1 MEALSGMLVI
11 RKEKGYTSND
21 VVARLRGILK
31 MKKIGHTGTL
41 DPDAEGVLPVCLG
54 NATKL
59 VDLIADRDK
68 EYETVARLGIRTDTQ
83 DLSSSATVL
92 EEMPEGEVVSKLK
105 RLAESDDGGDTEQA
119 CGALA
124 WHDSA
129 GSDEHGG
136 PETVSG
142 TLGRHCPVKSAEGWA
157 ASWQEAV
164 LNRALQSFLG
174 DYEQLPPMY
183 SARKVNGRR
192 LYEYARQGIEVER
205 RTSTVRIHEI
215 TLLSV
220 ELPWVRFRVRCSK
233 GTYIRTLCEDLGQK
247 LGTGAAMEYLLR
259 TRVGMFRLTDAR
271 TLGEIEQLVC
281 RDEADPYRLIRPLVM
296 PVDAFFQDCP
306 AGRTAPEDDF
316 RLQNGNALTVG
327 QLQIPAAGAAAA
339 TGEGDAMDAGKKFAA
354 EPCNQGGP
362 RRGGAVRTEMPE
374 RVRAYDSQGKF
385 CGLYKWSPEKSRY
398 MAEKMF
404 L

>member
-21 VVARLRGILK
+21 VVARLRGILH

-68 EYETVARLGIRTDTQ
+68 EYEAVARLGIRTDTQ

-92 EEMPEGEVVSKLK
+92 EEMPECEVVSKLQ
-105 RLAESDDGGDTEQA
+105 RLAERDEGGDTNQA
-119 CGALA
+119 HGAA
-124 WHDSA
+124 VRHCSA
-129 GSDEHGG
+129 GMEADRGTEPAYGASARHVFVESD
-136 PETVSG
+136 V
-142 TLGRHCPVKSAEGWA
+142 GRA

-220 ELPWVRFRVRCSK
+220 ELPRVRFRVRCSK

-247 LGTGAAMEYLLR
+247 LGTGAVMEYLLR
-259 TRVGMFRLTDAR
+259 TRVGMFRLADAR
-271 TLGEIEQLVC
+271 TLDEIEQLVS
-281 RDEADPYRLIRPLVM
+281 RDDADPYHLIRPLVM
-296 PVDAFFQDCP
+296 SVDAFFQDCP
-306 AGRTAPEDDF
+306 AGKTAPEDDF
-316 RLQNGNALTVG
+316 RLRNGNALTG
-327 QLQIPAAGAAAA
+327 EQLGIAGS
-339 TGEGDAMDAGKKFAA
+339 
-354 EPCNQGGP
+354 
-362 RRGGAVRTEMPE
+362 VRTEMPE
-374 RVRAYDSQGKF
+374 RVRAYDSQAKF
-385 CGLYKWSPEKSRY
+385 CGLYRWSPEKGRY

>member
-1 MEALSGMLVI
+1 MEGLSGMLVI

-21 VVARLRGILK
+21 VVAKLRGILH

-68 EYETVARLGIRTDTQ
+68 EYEAVARLGIRTDTQ

-92 EEMPEGEVVSKLK
+92 EEMPECEVVSKLQ
-105 RLAESDDGGDTEQA
+105 RLAERDEGGDTNQA
-119 CGALA
+119 HGA
-124 WHDSA
+124 SA
-129 GSDEHGG
+129 RHVFVESD
-136 PETVSG
+136 V
-142 TLGRHCPVKSAEGWA
+142 GRA

-220 ELPWVRFRVRCSK
+220 ELPRVRFRVRCSK

-259 TRVGMFRLTDAR
+259 TRVGMFRLADAR
-271 TLGEIEQLVC
+271 TLDEIEQLVS
-281 RDEADPYRLIRPLVM
+281 RDDADPYHLIRPLVM

-306 AGRTAPEDDF
+306 AGKTAPEDDF
-316 RLQNGNALTVG
+316 RLRNGNALTG
-327 QLQIPAAGAAAA
+327 EQLGIAGS
-339 TGEGDAMDAGKKFAA
+339 
-354 EPCNQGGP
+354 
-362 RRGGAVRTEMPE
+362 VRTEMPE
-374 RVRAYDSQGKF
+374 RVRAYDSQAKF
-385 CGLYKWSPEKSRY
+385 CGLYRWRPEKGRY

>member
-1 MEALSGMLVI
+1 MEGLSGMLVI

-21 VVARLRGILK
+21 VVAKLRGILH

-68 EYETVARLGIRTDTQ
+68 EYEAVARLGIRTDTQ
-83 DLSSSATVL
+83 DLSSSAAVL
-92 EEMPEGEVVSKLK
+92 EEMPECEVVSRLR
-105 RLAESDDGGDTEQA
+105 RLAGTDENGDTEPA
-119 CGALA
+119 HGAA
-124 WHDSA
+124 
-129 GSDEHGG
+129 
-136 PETVSG
+136 V
-142 TLGRHCPVKSAEGWA
+142 RHCPVESDESRAVF
-157 ASWQEAV
+157 WQEAV
-164 LNRALQSFLG
+164 LRRALQSFLG

-192 LYEYARQGIEVER
+192 LYEYARQGLEVAR
-205 RTSTVRIHEI
+205 RASTVQIYEI
-215 TLLSV
+215 KLLSV
-220 ELPWVRFRVRCSK
+220 DLPRVRFRVRCSK

-259 TRVGMFRLTDAR
+259 TRVGVFRLSDAR
-271 TLGEIEQLVC
+271 TLDEIERMIC
-281 RDEADPYRLIRPLVM
+281 REDEDPYRLIRPFVM

-306 AGRTAPEDDF
+306 RGQTAPEDDF
-316 RLQNGNALTVG
+316 RLRNGNALTRE
-327 QLQIPAAGAAAA
+327 QLGIADAGDAAGEGAA
-339 TGEGDAMDAGKKFAA
+339 
-354 EPCNQGGP
+354 
-362 RRGGAVRTEMPE
+362 RTEMPE
-374 RVRAYDSQGKF
+374 RVRVYDSQRKF
-385 CGLYKWSPEKSRY
+385 CGLYRWNPERSRY